1 MEDLPRHLGGASA
14 LAGLPGGALA
24 FAVSRI
30 ADRSTWLIV
39 PSAEEAERLHAELG
53 FYLGARRVRLFPADD
68 VRPYDG
74 LSPHPELPR
83 ARIGA
88 LYALD
93 QGQRVVVVAPAAAL
107 IGLVLPAEVIR
118 SGPELAAGQR
128 LSPKALTVK
137 LAELGYLAVS
147 KVEDPGTF
155 AARGDVVDLWPVG
168 MEDPLRIELFD
179 DEIESLRRLGDR
191 QKTAIT
197 SLRVLPAREEVLGQ
211 AAVDRAARVLRE
223 LVGDRPEGAAR
234 RREVLED
241 LKAGIRFSGVDDYLP
256 ALAELR
262 PPLSAGQGA
271 RKIILD
277 PEACVVA
284 VERAL
289 ELRRSRF
296 EALAPNDRPLVP
308 PSLRC
313 APAAALLAEL
323 HAALPVLPLV
333 MNGALDLGAKDNHS
347 LRPEDGALD
356 KTVARLK
363 DWLKKGWRVGLVVYG
378 SGRAERVKELLRPHE
393 LRPKEL
399 RAEEGRANHDPTR
412 WPPGVLVLI
421 QGDLPRGFHDPQAR
435 LAVIAG
441 DELLGEKVRV
451 RRGAAGDK
459 ALKDAAVTSF
469 AQLKEGDL
477 VVHTRHG
484 VGAYR
489 GLRRVD
495 LGHGPEDMVQIEYR
509 DRDLLYLP
517 AYRLDQISRYSA
529 VGGATE
535 AQPRLDRLG
544 GDTWALRKSKVK
556 DEVLKLAHE
565 LIELQARRQVSPGHA
580 YVGRPAR
587 FSQFEEGFPFTET
600 PDQAA
605 AIDAVLDDLAL
616 PEAMDRLIVGDVGFG
631 KTEVAIRAAFRVV
644 EEGHQVVLLCPT
656 TVLAYQHAATLRER
670 FKPFGHSVALLSR
683 FDSGPESRAV
693 HRQLAEGSLSVVVG
707 TTRLLGRSL
716 RCKRLGLVIVDEE
729 HRFGVKQ
736 KEQLK
741 RMREEVHYLAMSAT
755 PIPRSLSMAL
765 SGLRAISVINTPPQ
779 DRLSI
784 HTSLVTRSDERVRE
798 DLLRELQRGGQAL
811 YIHHRVEDIEHLASS
826 IRLLVPEA
834 RVEIAHGQL
843 EDDALEE
850 RLVRF
855 VERKVDVLV
864 CTTIVES
871 GLDMP
876 NVNTILVHDA
886 ERYGLSQ
893 LYQLRG
899 RVGRSHRRGY
909 CTLMTQ
915 PERKLTREA
924 TQRLS
929 VLQEHT
935 ALGSGF
941 AIAAA
946 DLELRG
952 AGNLLGE
959 RQHGQIRAVGFETY
973 VSLLEDAM
981 AEARG
986 QAERERLDPEVDL
999 RVTGLIPELWVR
1011 DTDERL
1017 ALYRRL
1023 SSARTAEAIRR
1034 VVDDA
1039 ESEHGEAPLEVLQL
1053 SRTLEIRCRCR
1064 KLGIARLAVLQVRAT
1079 MDFVEPPAELE
1090 SKLKSLCQSQP
1101 NRFKYVERRFE
1112 ARFTPEEGQQ
1122 PYLFIHWVLGL
1133 IEARPAV
1140 SVGAVGSAARG

>member
-1 MEDLPRHLGGASA
+1 MEDLSRHLAGVTA

-30 ADRSTWLIV
+30 ADRPTWLIV

-83 ARIGA
+83 ARISA

-107 IGLVLPAEVIR
+107 VSLALPADVLR
-118 SGPELAAGQR
+118 GGPELAAGLR
-128 LSPKALTVK
+128 LGPKALTTR

-155 AARGDVVDLWPVG
+155 AARGEVVDLWPVG
-168 MEDPLRIELFD
+168 LDEPIRVEHFD
-179 DEIESLRRLGDR
+179 DEIESVRRVGDR
-191 QKTAIT
+191 QRAAIT
-197 SLRVLPAREEVLGQ
+197 SLRVLPAREEVLGP
-211 AAVDRAARVLRE
+211 AALERAARVLRE

-241 LKAGIRFSGVDDYLP
+241 LKSGIRFSGVDDYLP

-262 PPLSAGQGA
+262 PPLSAGHGA
-271 RKIILD
+271 RRVVLD
-277 PEACVVA
+277 PEACAVA

-289 ELRRSRF
+289 EQRRSRF
-296 EALAPNDRPLVP
+296 EAASDRPLVP

-313 APAAALLAEL
+313 ASGPALIQEL
-323 HAALPVLPLV
+323 HAGLPVLPLV
-333 MNGALDLGAKDNHS
+333 MDGALDLGARDNQS
-347 LRPEDGALD
+347 LRPEGGALD

-393 LRPKEL
+393 LTPKEL

-412 WPPGVLVLI
+412 WPPGVLVLL

-451 RRGAAGDK
+451 RRGAAGEK

-529 VGGATE
+529 VGGANE
-535 AQPRLDRLG
+535 APPRLDRLG

-580 YVGRPAR
+580 YIGRGAR
-587 FSQFEEGFPFTET
+587 LTQFEEGFPFTET

-605 AIDAVLDDLAL
+605 AIDAVLEDLSR

-631 KTEVAIRAAFRVV
+631 KTEVAIRAAFRVA

-670 FKPFGHSVALLSR
+670 FKPFGHEVALLSR
-683 FDSGPESRAV
+683 FDSGAETRAIQ
-693 HRQLAEGSLSVVVG
+693 RKLADGSLAVVVG

-784 HTSLVTRSDERVRE
+784 HTALVTRGWRSPT
-798 DLLRELQRGGQAL
+798 
-811 YIHHRVEDIEHLASS
+811 ASS
-826 IRLLVPEA
+826 TMMSWRSA
-834 RVEIAHGQL
+834 SCASWS
-843 EDDALEE
+843 E
-850 RLVRF
+850 RWT
-855 VERKVDVLV
+855 
-864 CTTIVES
+864 C
-871 GLDMP
+871 
-876 NVNTILVHDA
+876 
-886 ERYGLSQ
+886 
-893 LYQLRG
+893 
-899 RVGRSHRRGY
+899 
-909 CTLMTQ
+909 
-915 PERKLTREA
+915 
-924 TQRLS
+924 
-929 VLQEHT
+929 
-935 ALGSGF
+935 
-941 AIAAA
+941 
-946 DLELRG
+946 
-952 AGNLLGE
+952 
-959 RQHGQIRAVGFETY
+959 
-973 VSLLEDAM
+973 
-981 AEARG
+981 
-986 QAERERLDPEVDL
+986 
-999 RVTGLIPELWVR
+999 
-1011 DTDERL
+1011 
-1017 ALYRRL
+1017 
-1023 SSARTAEAIRR
+1023 SSARP
-1034 VVDDA
+1034 
-1039 ESEHGEAPLEVLQL
+1039 S
-1053 SRTLEIRCRCR
+1053 SS
-1064 KLGIARLAVLQVRAT
+1064 
-1079 MDFVEPPAELE
+1079 PA
-1090 SKLKSLCQSQP
+1090 STCP
-1101 NRFKYVERRFE
+1101 
-1112 ARFTPEEGQQ
+1112 T
-1122 PYLFIHWVLGL
+1122 
-1133 IEARPAV
+1133 
-1140 SVGAVGSAARG
+1140 